1 MMASQPPADAPPERD
16 GDNGTLPVAEPPSA
30 AAAAEPAVP
39 FSWPPSPG
47 EPVTEAAG
55 RTWRES
61 VFQPGRFFR
70 AMPRG
75 RGLRAALLYYL
86 TLGILAEGI
95 HLFWHF
101 TLGPPALETVP
112 GGELFQ
118 ALGGGA
124 NPLREFLLA
133 PFYLLV
139 AIFLSAAVSHA
150 VLVIVRGSAHG
161 FRTTVCVFCFAYG
174 PALFAVIPRIGV
186 MIGVIWMLVLAIIG
200 LREAHE
206 TGGAKAAVAVL
217 GPVVLALAIVF
228 AILLTMMAGM
238 LARI

>member
-16 GDNGTLPVAEPPSA
+16 GDNGTPVKEPPST
-30 AAAAEPAVP
+30 AAAERAAP
-39 FSWPPSPG
+39 FSWPPPPG

-61 VFQPGRFFR
+61 VFQPGQFFR

-75 RGLRAALLYYL
+75 RGLGAALLYYL

-95 HLFWHF
+95 RLFWRF

-112 GGELFQ
+112 GGELLQ
-118 ALGGGA
+118 ALGDGA
-124 NPLREFLLA
+124 NPLTEFLLA

-139 AIFLSAAVSHA
+139 AIFLTAAVSHA

-161 FRTTVCVFCFAYG
+161 FRTTVAVFCFAYG
-174 PALFAVIPRIGV
+174 PALFAVIPRIGA
-186 MIGVIWMLVLAIIG
+186 MIGGIWMLVLAIIG
-200 LREAHE
+200 LRVAHE
-206 TGGAKAAVAVL
+206 TSGVKAAVAVL
-217 GPVVLALAIVF
+217 GPAFLALAIAF
-228 AILLTMMAGM
+228 AVLLTMVAGL